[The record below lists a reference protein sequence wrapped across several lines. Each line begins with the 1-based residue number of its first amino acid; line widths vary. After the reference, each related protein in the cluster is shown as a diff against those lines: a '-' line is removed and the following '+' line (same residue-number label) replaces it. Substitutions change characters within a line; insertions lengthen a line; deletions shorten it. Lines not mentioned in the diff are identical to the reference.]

1 MIERLMNLPS
11 NVVGFRAT
19 GNVTR
24 EDFEQVVMPEVERL
38 IKKTGK
44 LNYLLIL
51 DTPLKEFTFG
61 AWMQDVLLGIKH
73 LTQWNRA
80 AIITDSSGVQHFTQV
95 FSALMPGEFRGFDK
109 LDIDVAVDWVS
120 EKSDNTKGKMDFN
133 G

>member
-1 MIERLMNLPS
+1 MIEPLMNLPG

-24 EDFEQVVMPEVERL
+24 EDFEQVVLPEVERL
-38 IKKTGK
+38 VAKTGK

-80 AIITDSSGVQHFTQV
+80 AIITDSAGLQHFTRI
-95 FSALMPGEFRGFDK
+95 FSALMPGAFRGFDK

-120 EKSDNTKGKMDFN
+120 EKSDDTKGKMDFN

>member
-1 MIERLMNLPS
+1 MNLPS

-61 AWMQDVLLGIKH
+61 AWMQDVLLGIRH

-80 AIITDSSGVQHFTQV
+80 AIITDSSGLQHFTQI

-120 EKSDNTKGKMDFN
+120 EKSDDTKGKMDFN

>member
-1 MIERLMNLPS
+1 MIEQLSNLPL

-19 GNVTR
+19 GNVVK
-24 EDFEQVVMPEVERL
+24 EDFERVVMPEVEKLVQR
-38 IKKTGK
+38 TGK

-51 DTPLKEFTFG
+51 DTALKEFTWG

-80 AIITDSSGVQHFTQV
+80 AIITDSEGITHFTKI
-95 FSALMPGEFRGFDK
+95 FSALMPGEFRGFRKIDM
-109 LDIDVAVDWVS
+109 DVAVDWVS
-120 EKSDNTKGKMDFN
+120 EKSDDTEPKMNFN

>member
-11 NVVGFRAT
+11 NVVDFRAT

>member
-1 MIERLMNLPS
+1 MNLPS
-11 NVVGFRAT
+11 NVVDFRAT

>member
-1 MIERLMNLPS
+1 MIEPLMNLPS

-61 AWMQDVLLGIKH
+61 AWMQDVLLGIRH

-80 AIITDSSGVQHFTQV
+80 AIITDSSGLQHFTQI

-120 EKSDNTKGKMDFN
+120 EKSDDTKGKMDFN

>member
-1 MIERLMNLPS
+1 MNLPS